1 METIDPTAEEER
13 RTRCLTIRRP
23 IIPFRAK
30 RRGAAALSGHQHGDD
45 LPVPPCVCMKCRRVI
60 VPRKWA
66 LILHDLA
73 EFLGYFWL
81 FGIWF
86 WPSVG
91 VAPAK
96 SIALPSIALF
106 LLCMRGAAP
115 LAYAAIRGCWIYR
128 TEPTRISMPGRRR
141 RGARSETTHTPPPT
155 IAADPEQSH
164 TLLARTIHACAR
176 HRTARPSFRH
186 G

>member
-1 METIDPTAEEER
+1 MFDDQETHYPVPGETPWERLRYLATNTETIY
-13 RTRCLTIRRP
+13 
-23 IIPFRAK
+23 
-30 RRGAAALSGHQHGDD
+30 
-45 LPVPPCVCMKCRRVI
+45 PVPPYVCMKCRRVI

-91 VAPAK
+91 VAPVK

-115 LAYAAIRGCWIYR
+115 LAYAAIPWVLDIPDDPDAQFHAWATQKSVAYLRFFLR
-128 TEPTRISMPGRRR
+128 MLPV
-141 RGARSETTHTPPPT
+141 
-155 IAADPEQSH
+155 IAIFILP
-164 TLLARTIHACAR
+164 
-176 HRTARPSFRH
+176 
-186 G
+186 

>member
-1 METIDPTAEEER
+1 MFDDQETHYPVPGETPWERLRYLATNTETIY
-13 RTRCLTIRRP
+13 
-23 IIPFRAK
+23 
-30 RRGAAALSGHQHGDD
+30 
-45 LPVPPCVCMKCRRVI
+45 PVPPYVCMKWRRVI

-81 FGIWF
+81 FGFWF

-115 LAYAAIRGCWIYR
+115 LAYAAIPWVLDIPDDPDAQFYAWATQKSVAYLRFFLR
-128 TEPTRISMPGRRR
+128 MLPV
-141 RGARSETTHTPPPT
+141 
-155 IAADPEQSH
+155 IAIFILP
-164 TLLARTIHACAR
+164 
-176 HRTARPSFRH
+176 
-186 G
+186 

>member
-1 METIDPTAEEER
+1 MFDDQETHYPVPGETPWERLRYLATNTETIY
-13 RTRCLTIRRP
+13 
-23 IIPFRAK
+23 
-30 RRGAAALSGHQHGDD
+30 
-45 LPVPPCVCMKCRRVI
+45 PVPPYVCMKCRRVI

-73 EFLGYFWL
+73 QFLGYFWL

-86 WPSVG
+86 WPPVG

-115 LAYAAIRGCWIYR
+115 LAYATIPWALDIPDDPDAQFYAWATQKSVAYLRFFLRMLPVIAIFIL
-128 TEPTRISMPGRRR
+128 P
-141 RGARSETTHTPPPT
+141 
-155 IAADPEQSH
+155 
-164 TLLARTIHACAR
+164 
-176 HRTARPSFRH
+176 
-186 G
+186 

>member
-1 METIDPTAEEER
+1 MFDDQETHYPVPGETPWERLRYLATNTETIY
-13 RTRCLTIRRP
+13 
-23 IIPFRAK
+23 
-30 RRGAAALSGHQHGDD
+30 
-45 LPVPPCVCMKCRRVI
+45 PVPPYVCMKCRRVI

-115 LAYAAIRGCWIYR
+115 LAYAAIPWALDIPDDPDAQFYAWATQKSVAYLRFFLR
-128 TEPTRISMPGRRR
+128 MLPV
-141 RGARSETTHTPPPT
+141 
-155 IAADPEQSH
+155 IAIF
-164 TLLARTIHACAR
+164 LL
-176 HRTARPSFRH
+176 P
-186 G
+186 

>member
-1 METIDPTAEEER
+1 MFDDQETHYPVPGETPWERLRYLATITETIY
-13 RTRCLTIRRP
+13 
-23 IIPFRAK
+23 
-30 RRGAAALSGHQHGDD
+30 
-45 LPVPPCVCMKCRRVI
+45 PVPPYVCMKCRRVI

-96 SIALPSIALF
+96 SIAFPSIALF
-106 LLCMRGAAP
+106 LLCMRGAAS
-115 LAYAAIRGCWIYR
+115 LAYAAIPWALDIPDDPDAQFYAWATQKSVAYLRFFLR
-128 TEPTRISMPGRRR
+128 MLPV
-141 RGARSETTHTPPPT
+141 
-155 IAADPEQSH
+155 IAIFILP
-164 TLLARTIHACAR
+164 
-176 HRTARPSFRH
+176 
-186 G
+186 

>member
-1 METIDPTAEEER
+1 MFDDQETHYPVPGETPWERLRYLATSTETI
-13 RTRCLTIRRP
+13 
-23 IIPFRAK
+23 
-30 RRGAAALSGHQHGDD
+30 S
-45 LPVPPCVCMKCRRVI
+45 PVPPYVCMKCRRVI

-115 LAYAAIRGCWIYR
+115 LAYAAIPWVLDIPDDPDAQFYAWATQKSVAYLRFFLR
-128 TEPTRISMPGRRR
+128 MLPV
-141 RGARSETTHTPPPT
+141 
-155 IAADPEQSH
+155 IAIFILP
-164 TLLARTIHACAR
+164 
-176 HRTARPSFRH
+176 
-186 G
+186 

>member
-1 METIDPTAEEER
+1 MFDDQETHYPVPGETPWERLRYLATNTETIY
-13 RTRCLTIRRP
+13 
-23 IIPFRAK
+23 
-30 RRGAAALSGHQHGDD
+30 
-45 LPVPPCVCMKCRRVI
+45 PVPPYVCMKCRRVI

-91 VAPAK
+91 VAPVK

-115 LAYAAIRGCWIYR
+115 LAYAAISWVLD
-128 TEPTRISMPGRRR
+128 MPDDPD
-141 RGARSETTHTPPPT
+141 AQFYAWATQRSVAYLRFFLRMLPV
-155 IAADPEQSH
+155 IAIFILP
-164 TLLARTIHACAR
+164 
-176 HRTARPSFRH
+176 
-186 G
+186 

>member
-1 METIDPTAEEER
+1 MFDDQETHYPVPGETPWERLRYLATNTETIY
-13 RTRCLTIRRP
+13 
-23 IIPFRAK
+23 
-30 RRGAAALSGHQHGDD
+30 
-45 LPVPPCVCMKCRRVI
+45 PVPPYVCMKCRRVI

-91 VAPAK
+91 VAQAK
-96 SIALPSIALF
+96 SIAFPSIALF

-115 LAYAAIRGCWIYR
+115 LAYAAIPWVLDIPDDPDAQFYAWATQKSVAYLRFFLR
-128 TEPTRISMPGRRR
+128 MLPV
-141 RGARSETTHTPPPT
+141 
-155 IAADPEQSH
+155 IAIFILP
-164 TLLARTIHACAR
+164 
-176 HRTARPSFRH
+176 
-186 G
+186 

>member
-1 METIDPTAEEER
+1 MFDDQETHYPVPGETPWERLRYLATNTETIY
-13 RTRCLTIRRP
+13 
-23 IIPFRAK
+23 
-30 RRGAAALSGHQHGDD
+30 
-45 LPVPPCVCMKCRRVI
+45 PVPPYVCMKCRRVI

-66 LILHDLA
+66 LILLDLA

-115 LAYAAIRGCWIYR
+115 LAYAAIPWVLDIPDDPDVQFYAWATQKSVAYLRFFLR
-128 TEPTRISMPGRRR
+128 MLPV
-141 RGARSETTHTPPPT
+141 
-155 IAADPEQSH
+155 IAIFILP
-164 TLLARTIHACAR
+164 
-176 HRTARPSFRH
+176 
-186 G
+186 

>member
-1 METIDPTAEEER
+1 MFDDQETHYPVPGETPWERLRYLATNTETIY
-13 RTRCLTIRRP
+13 
-23 IIPFRAK
+23 
-30 RRGAAALSGHQHGDD
+30 
-45 LPVPPCVCMKCRRVI
+45 PVPPYVWMKCRRVI

-115 LAYAAIRGCWIYR
+115 LAYAAIPWALDIPDDPDAQFYAWATQKSVAYLRFFLR
-128 TEPTRISMPGRRR
+128 MLPV
-141 RGARSETTHTPPPT
+141 
-155 IAADPEQSH
+155 IAIFILP
-164 TLLARTIHACAR
+164 
-176 HRTARPSFRH
+176 
-186 G
+186 

>member
-1 METIDPTAEEER
+1 MFDDQETHYPVPGETPWERLRYLATNTETIY
-13 RTRCLTIRRP
+13 
-23 IIPFRAK
+23 
-30 RRGAAALSGHQHGDD
+30 
-45 LPVPPCVCMKCRRVI
+45 PVPPYVCMKCRRVI

-91 VAPAK
+91 GAPAK

-115 LAYAAIRGCWIYR
+115 QAYAAIPWALDIPEDPDAQFYAWATQKSVAYLRFFLR
-128 TEPTRISMPGRRR
+128 MLPV
-141 RGARSETTHTPPPT
+141 
-155 IAADPEQSH
+155 IAIFILP
-164 TLLARTIHACAR
+164 
-176 HRTARPSFRH
+176 
-186 G
+186 

>member
-1 METIDPTAEEER
+1 MFDDQETHYPVPGETPWERLHYLATNTETIY
-13 RTRCLTIRRP
+13 
-23 IIPFRAK
+23 
-30 RRGAAALSGHQHGDD
+30 
-45 LPVPPCVCMKCRRVI
+45 PVPPYVCMKCRRVI

-115 LAYAAIRGCWIYR
+115 LAYAAIPWVLDIPDDPDAQFYAWATQKSVAYLRFFLR
-128 TEPTRISMPGRRR
+128 MLPV
-141 RGARSETTHTPPPT
+141 
-155 IAADPEQSH
+155 IAIFILP
-164 TLLARTIHACAR
+164 
-176 HRTARPSFRH
+176 
-186 G
+186 

>member
-1 METIDPTAEEER
+1 MFDDQETHYPVPGETPWERLRYLATNTETIY
-13 RTRCLTIRRP
+13 
-23 IIPFRAK
+23 
-30 RRGAAALSGHQHGDD
+30 
-45 LPVPPCVCMKCRRVI
+45 PVPPYVCMKCRRVI
-60 VPRKWA
+60 IPRKWA

-115 LAYAAIRGCWIYR
+115 LAYAAIPWVLDIPDDLDAQFYAWATQKSVAYLRFFLR
-128 TEPTRISMPGRRR
+128 MLPV
-141 RGARSETTHTPPPT
+141 
-155 IAADPEQSH
+155 IAIFILP
-164 TLLARTIHACAR
+164 
-176 HRTARPSFRH
+176 
-186 G
+186 

>member
-1 METIDPTAEEER
+1 MFDDQETHYPVPGETPWERLRYLATRTETIY
-13 RTRCLTIRRP
+13 
-23 IIPFRAK
+23 
-30 RRGAAALSGHQHGDD
+30 
-45 LPVPPCVCMKCRRVI
+45 PVPPYVCMKCRRVI
-60 VPRKWA
+60 VPRKSA

-115 LAYAAIRGCWIYR
+115 LAYAAIPWVLDIPDDPDAQFYAWATQKSVAYLRFFLR
-128 TEPTRISMPGRRR
+128 MLPV
-141 RGARSETTHTPPPT
+141 
-155 IAADPEQSH
+155 IAIFILP
-164 TLLARTIHACAR
+164 
-176 HRTARPSFRH
+176 
-186 G
+186 

>member
-1 METIDPTAEEER
+1 MFDDQETHYPVPGETPWERLRYLATNTETIY
-13 RTRCLTIRRP
+13 
-23 IIPFRAK
+23 
-30 RRGAAALSGHQHGDD
+30 
-45 LPVPPCVCMKCRRVI
+45 PVPPYVCMKWRRVI

-115 LAYAAIRGCWIYR
+115 LAYAAIPCVLDIPDDPDAQFYAWATQKSVAYLRFFLR
-128 TEPTRISMPGRRR
+128 MLPV
-141 RGARSETTHTPPPT
+141 
-155 IAADPEQSH
+155 IAIFILP
-164 TLLARTIHACAR
+164 
-176 HRTARPSFRH
+176 
-186 G
+186 

>member
-1 METIDPTAEEER
+1 MFDDQETHYPVPGETPWERLRYLATNTETIY
-13 RTRCLTIRRP
+13 
-23 IIPFRAK
+23 
-30 RRGAAALSGHQHGDD
+30 
-45 LPVPPCVCMKCRRVI
+45 PVPPYVCMKCRRVI

-86 WPSVG
+86 WPSAG
-91 VAPAK
+91 VAPVK

-115 LAYAAIRGCWIYR
+115 LAYAAIPWVLDIPDDPDAQFYAWATQKSVAYLRFFLR
-128 TEPTRISMPGRRR
+128 MLPV
-141 RGARSETTHTPPPT
+141 
-155 IAADPEQSH
+155 IAIFILP
-164 TLLARTIHACAR
+164 
-176 HRTARPSFRH
+176 
-186 G
+186 

>member
-1 METIDPTAEEER
+1 MFDDQETHYPVPGETPWERLRYLATSTETIY
-13 RTRCLTIRRP
+13 
-23 IIPFRAK
+23 
-30 RRGAAALSGHQHGDD
+30 
-45 LPVPPCVCMKCRRVI
+45 PVPPYVCMKCRRVI

-115 LAYAAIRGCWIYR
+115 LAYAAIPWVLDIPDDPDAQFYAWATQKSVAYLALFPAYASRDRDLYSAIMLPPSPSLDTAIFALERGGK
-128 TEPTRISMPGRRR
+128 TGNE
-141 RGARSETTHTPPPT
+141 E
-155 IAADPEQSH
+155 E
-164 TLLARTIHACAR
+164 
-176 HRTARPSFRH
+176 
-186 G
+186 

>member
-1 METIDPTAEEER
+1 MFDDQETHYPVPGETPWERLRYLATNTETIY
-13 RTRCLTIRRP
+13 
-23 IIPFRAK
+23 
-30 RRGAAALSGHQHGDD
+30 
-45 LPVPPCVCMKCRRVI
+45 PVPPYVCMKCRRVI

-115 LAYAAIRGCWIYR
+115 RAYAAIPWVLDIPDDPDAQFYAWATQKSVAYLRFFLR
-128 TEPTRISMPGRRR
+128 MLPV
-141 RGARSETTHTPPPT
+141 
-155 IAADPEQSH
+155 IAIFILP
-164 TLLARTIHACAR
+164 
-176 HRTARPSFRH
+176 
-186 G
+186 

>member
-1 METIDPTAEEER
+1 MFDDQETHYPVPGETPWERLRYLATNTETIY
-13 RTRCLTIRRP
+13 
-23 IIPFRAK
+23 
-30 RRGAAALSGHQHGDD
+30 
-45 LPVPPCVCMKCRRVI
+45 PVPPYVCMKCRRVI

-115 LAYAAIRGCWIYR
+115 LAYAAIPWVLDIPDDPDAQFYAWATQKSVAYLRFFLR
-128 TEPTRISMPGRRR
+128 MLPV
-141 RGARSETTHTPPPT
+141 
-155 IAADPEQSH
+155 IAIFILP
-164 TLLARTIHACAR
+164 
-176 HRTARPSFRH
+176 
-186 G
+186 

>member
-1 METIDPTAEEER
+1 MFDDQETHYPVPGETPWERLRYLATNTETIY
-13 RTRCLTIRRP
+13 
-23 IIPFRAK
+23 
-30 RRGAAALSGHQHGDD
+30 
-45 LPVPPCVCMKCRRVI
+45 PVPPYVCMKWRRVI

-115 LAYAAIRGCWIYR
+115 LAYAAIPWVLDIPDDPDAQFYAWATQKSVAYLRFFL
-128 TEPTRISMPGRRR
+128 RILPV
-141 RGARSETTHTPPPT
+141 
-155 IAADPEQSH
+155 IAIFILP
-164 TLLARTIHACAR
+164 
-176 HRTARPSFRH
+176 
-186 G
+186 

>member
-1 METIDPTAEEER
+1 MFDDQETHYPVPGETPWERLRYLATNTETIY
-13 RTRCLTIRRP
+13 
-23 IIPFRAK
+23 
-30 RRGAAALSGHQHGDD
+30 
-45 LPVPPCVCMKCRRVI
+45 PVPPYVCMKCRRDI

-115 LAYAAIRGCWIYR
+115 LAYAAIPWALDIPDDPDAQFYAWATQKSVAYLRFFLR
-128 TEPTRISMPGRRR
+128 MLPV
-141 RGARSETTHTPPPT
+141 
-155 IAADPEQSH
+155 IAIFILP
-164 TLLARTIHACAR
+164 
-176 HRTARPSFRH
+176 
-186 G
+186 

>member
-1 METIDPTAEEER
+1 MFDDQETHYPVPGETPWERLRYLATNTETIY
-13 RTRCLTIRRP
+13 
-23 IIPFRAK
+23 
-30 RRGAAALSGHQHGDD
+30 
-45 LPVPPCVCMKCRRVI
+45 PVPPYVCMKCRRVI

-106 LLCMRGAAP
+106 LLSMRGAAP
-115 LAYAAIRGCWIYR
+115 LAYAAIPWALDIPDDPDAQFYAWATQKSVAYLRFFLR
-128 TEPTRISMPGRRR
+128 MLPV
-141 RGARSETTHTPPPT
+141 
-155 IAADPEQSH
+155 IAIFILP
-164 TLLARTIHACAR
+164 
-176 HRTARPSFRH
+176 
-186 G
+186 

>member
-1 METIDPTAEEER
+1 MFDDQETHYPVPGETPWERLRYLATNTETIY
-13 RTRCLTIRRP
+13 
-23 IIPFRAK
+23 
-30 RRGAAALSGHQHGDD
+30 
-45 LPVPPCVCMKCRRVI
+45 PVPPYVCMKCRRVI

-106 LLCMRGAAP
+106 LLGMRGAAP
-115 LAYAAIRGCWIYR
+115 LAYAAIPWVLDIPDDPDAQFYAWATQKSVAYLRFFLR
-128 TEPTRISMPGRRR
+128 MLPV
-141 RGARSETTHTPPPT
+141 
-155 IAADPEQSH
+155 IAIFILP
-164 TLLARTIHACAR
+164 
-176 HRTARPSFRH
+176 
-186 G
+186 

>member
-1 METIDPTAEEER
+1 MFDDQETHYPVPGETPWERLRYLATSTETIYPA
-13 RTRCLTIRRP
+13 
-23 IIPFRAK
+23 
-30 RRGAAALSGHQHGDD
+30 
-45 LPVPPCVCMKCRRVI
+45 PPYVCMKCRRVI

-96 SIALPSIALF
+96 SIAFPSIALF

-115 LAYAAIRGCWIYR
+115 LAYAAIPWVLDIPD
-128 TEPTRISMPGRRR
+128 EPDAQFYAWATQKSVAYLRFFLRMLPV
-141 RGARSETTHTPPPT
+141 
-155 IAADPEQSH
+155 IAIFILP
-164 TLLARTIHACAR
+164 
-176 HRTARPSFRH
+176 
-186 G
+186 

>member
-1 METIDPTAEEER
+1 MFDDQETHYPVPGETPWERLRYLATNTETIY
-13 RTRCLTIRRP
+13 
-23 IIPFRAK
+23 
-30 RRGAAALSGHQHGDD
+30 
-45 LPVPPCVCMKCRRVI
+45 PPYVCMKCRRVI

-91 VAPAK
+91 VAPVK

-115 LAYAAIRGCWIYR
+115 LAYAAIPWVLDIPDDPDAQFYAWATQKSVAYLRFFLR
-128 TEPTRISMPGRRR
+128 MLPV
-141 RGARSETTHTPPPT
+141 
-155 IAADPEQSH
+155 IAIFILP
-164 TLLARTIHACAR
+164 
-176 HRTARPSFRH
+176 
-186 G
+186 

>member
-1 METIDPTAEEER
+1 MFDDQETHYPVPGETPWERLRYLATNTETIY
-13 RTRCLTIRRP
+13 
-23 IIPFRAK
+23 
-30 RRGAAALSGHQHGDD
+30 
-45 LPVPPCVCMKCRRVI
+45 PVPPYVCMKCRRVI

-115 LAYAAIRGCWIYR
+115 LAYAAIPWVLDIPDDPDAQFYAWATQKSVAYLRFFLR
-128 TEPTRISMPGRRR
+128 LLPV
-141 RGARSETTHTPPPT
+141 
-155 IAADPEQSH
+155 IAIFILP
-164 TLLARTIHACAR
+164 
-176 HRTARPSFRH
+176 
-186 G
+186 

>member
-1 METIDPTAEEER
+1 MFDDQETHDPVPGETPWERLRYLATNTETIY
-13 RTRCLTIRRP
+13 
-23 IIPFRAK
+23 
-30 RRGAAALSGHQHGDD
+30 
-45 LPVPPCVCMKCRRVI
+45 PVPPYVCMKCRRVI

-115 LAYAAIRGCWIYR
+115 LAYAAIPWALDIPDDPDAQFYAWATQKSVAYLRFFLR
-128 TEPTRISMPGRRR
+128 MLPV
-141 RGARSETTHTPPPT
+141 
-155 IAADPEQSH
+155 IAIFILP
-164 TLLARTIHACAR
+164 
-176 HRTARPSFRH
+176 
-186 G
+186 

>member
-1 METIDPTAEEER
+1 MFDDQETHYPVPGETPWERLRYLATNTETIY
-13 RTRCLTIRRP
+13 
-23 IIPFRAK
+23 
-30 RRGAAALSGHQHGDD
+30 
-45 LPVPPCVCMKCRRVI
+45 PVPPYVCMKCRRVI

-96 SIALPSIALF
+96 SIALPSSALF

-115 LAYAAIRGCWIYR
+115 LAYAAIPWVLDIPDDPDAQFYAWATQKSVAYLRFFLR
-128 TEPTRISMPGRRR
+128 MLPV
-141 RGARSETTHTPPPT
+141 
-155 IAADPEQSH
+155 IAIFILP
-164 TLLARTIHACAR
+164 
-176 HRTARPSFRH
+176 
-186 G
+186 

>member
-1 METIDPTAEEER
+1 MFDDQETHYPVPGETPWERLRYLATRTETIY
-13 RTRCLTIRRP
+13 
-23 IIPFRAK
+23 
-30 RRGAAALSGHQHGDD
+30 
-45 LPVPPCVCMKCRRVI
+45 PVPPYVCMKCRRVI

-115 LAYAAIRGCWIYR
+115 LAYAAIPWVLDIPDDPDAQFYAWATQKSVAYLRFFLR
-128 TEPTRISMPGRRR
+128 MLPV
-141 RGARSETTHTPPPT
+141 
-155 IAADPEQSH
+155 IAIFILP
-164 TLLARTIHACAR
+164 
-176 HRTARPSFRH
+176 
-186 G
+186 

>member
-1 METIDPTAEEER
+1 MFDDQETHYPVPGETPWERLRYLATNTETIY
-13 RTRCLTIRRP
+13 
-23 IIPFRAK
+23 
-30 RRGAAALSGHQHGDD
+30 
-45 LPVPPCVCMKCRRVI
+45 PVPPYVCMKCRRVI

-115 LAYAAIRGCWIYR
+115 LAYAAIPWVLDIPDDPDAQFYAWATQKSVAYLRFFL
-128 TEPTRISMPGRRR
+128 RILPV
-141 RGARSETTHTPPPT
+141 
-155 IAADPEQSH
+155 IAIFILP
-164 TLLARTIHACAR
+164 
-176 HRTARPSFRH
+176 
-186 G
+186 

>member
-1 METIDPTAEEER
+1 MFDDQETHYPVPGETPWERLRYLATSTETIY
-13 RTRCLTIRRP
+13 
-23 IIPFRAK
+23 
-30 RRGAAALSGHQHGDD
+30 
-45 LPVPPCVCMKCRRVI
+45 PVPPYVCMKCRRVI

-115 LAYAAIRGCWIYR
+115 LAYAAIPWVLDIPDDPDAQLCLGDAEERGLSALFPAYASRDRDLYSAI
-128 TEPTRISMPGRRR
+128 ML
-141 RGARSETTHTPPPT
+141 PPCPSL
-155 IAADPEQSH
+155 D
-164 TLLARTIHACAR
+164 
-176 HRTARPSFRH
+176 TAIFA
-186 G
+186 